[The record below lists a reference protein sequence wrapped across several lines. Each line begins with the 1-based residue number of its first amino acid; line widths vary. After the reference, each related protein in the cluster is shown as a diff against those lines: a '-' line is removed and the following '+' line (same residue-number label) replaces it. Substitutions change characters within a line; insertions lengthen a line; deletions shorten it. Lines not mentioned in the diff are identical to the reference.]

1 MNVLRRIT
9 PFLCALFFVSV
20 SIVSINVSGKIELNV
35 LATTAQMVT
44 NDRNSTK
51 QSDLKS
57 LVQKISHTIAAEVS
71 ENCARASKEPAK
83 KRWTIILYMAADND
97 LYPFASQ
104 NLSQM
109 KEIGS
114 NKYLNILVHLD
125 IKVPGKEKVTKRLY
139 IEKNK
144 IIQIGEDA
152 KLNSGSDET
161 FANAVL
167 WAINDYPSEHLAVLF
182 WNHGSGD
189 LNPVLKKTINP
200 AYLFKYNPDTNMID
214 LDRSI
219 DFIDFI
225 DMLGENDND
234 NTVISSHKQDR
245 GICFDETFR
254 SYLDDEKLMRALT
267 KIVAARNGK
276 KIDLVI
282 FDACLMAGTGTTW
295 IMSQFAN
302 YMVASE
308 EVVLGP
314 GYNYRTALT
323 LFTNGTSDS
332 REIAKSLVACYE
344 QTYSKIT
351 NDYTHS
357 ATDLSQFSKISENI
371 DLVARLL
378 IKALATQRD
387 NSVKNVI
394 KACRSRYM
402 CTCFDEKSYID
413 LFNLY
418 ANLLSKLNDLNFTSK
433 KDGEVLRQTL
443 SNALKDGLALAK
455 TFIIANVCGSNLSR
469 AQGISIYFPE
479 FKTNSPHHAS
489 YQNTE
494 FAKNNSWLNFLQTYL
509 AL

>member
-1 MNVLRRIT
+1 MNRLHRVAPIM
-9 PFLCALFFVSV
+9 CAIFFVSATTIIKTEV
-20 SIVSINVSGKIELNV
+20 SLNL
-35 LATTAQMVT
+35 LATTTKMRSANTFDQKFFKIKELIRRISNEAIIEAAT
-44 NDRNSTK
+44 NYNKFKKHKTK
-51 QSDLKS
+51 KF
-57 LVQKISHTIAAEVS
+57 
-71 ENCARASKEPAK
+71 
-83 KRWTIILYMAADND
+83 WTIMIYMAADND

-114 NKYLNILVHLD
+114 NEYVNILVHLD
-125 IKVPGKEKVTKRLY
+125 IKVPGKEKVTKKLY

-144 IIQIGEDA
+144 LVQIGPDE

-167 WAINDYPSEHLAVLF
+167 LAIRNYPSEHLAIFF

-200 AYLFKYNPDTNMID
+200 AYLFKYNPETNMID

-219 DFIDFI
+219 SFTEFID
-225 DMLGENDND
+225 LLDNKEE
-234 NTVISSHKQDR
+234 TVTKKLDR

-267 KIVAARNGK
+267 KIVQARDGK
-276 KIDLVI
+276 VIDLIV
-282 FDACLMAGTGTTW
+282 FDACLMAGTCTTW

-314 GYNYRTALT
+314 GYNYRLALS
-323 LFTNGTSDS
+323 LFANGNENT
-332 REIAKSLVACYE
+332 REIAQSLVACYE
-344 QTYSKIT
+344 QTYNKIT

-357 ATDLSQFSKISENI
+357 AMDLTVFNRVSENI
-371 DLVARLL
+371 DLVAKLL
-378 IKALATQRD
+378 IKAIEIQRD
-387 NSVKNVI
+387 NSVKNII
-394 KACRSRYM
+394 KVCRSRYM

-413 LFNLY
+413 LYHFY
-418 ANLLSKLNDLNFTSK
+418 ANLLTKINDMSFANRRE
-433 KDGEVLRQTL
+433 GENLQQL
-443 SNALKDGLALAK
+443 LINALNEGLALSSS
-455 TFIIANVCGSNLSR
+455 FIIANVCGSNLSR
-469 AQGISIYFPE
+469 ARGISIYFPE

-494 FAKNNSWLNFLQTYL
+494 FAKHNNWLRFIQTYL
-509 AL
+509 AA

>member
-1 MNVLRRIT
+1 MNELRRIV
-9 PFLCALFFVSV
+9 PILCALFLLPITTQVKS
-20 SIVSINVSGKIELNV
+20 KTELNV
-35 LATTAQMVT
+35 LATTTQLA
-44 NDRNSTK
+44 TK
-51 QSDLKS
+51 GLCAGENFITKDLP
-57 LVQKISHTIAAEVS
+57 
-71 ENCARASKEPAK
+71 RASKESAK
-83 KRWTIILYMAADND
+83 KTWTIILYMAADND

-114 NKYLNILVHLD
+114 NKYFNLLVHLD

-139 IEKNK
+139 VEKNK
-144 IIQIGEDA
+144 IIQIGADA

-161 FANAVL
+161 FSNAVL
-167 WAINDYPSEHLAVLF
+167 WAINDYPSEHLAIIF

-200 AYLFKYNPDTNMID
+200 AYLFKYNPETNMID

-219 DFIDFI
+219 GFMEFI
-225 DMLGENDND
+225 DMLGENDENYV
-234 NTVISSHKQDR
+234 NTPKQDR

-267 KIVAARNGK
+267 RVVAARNGK

-314 GYNYRTALT
+314 GYNYRTALN
-323 LFTNGTSDS
+323 LFSTGNSDA
-332 REIAKSLVACYE
+332 RDIAKSLVAGYE
-344 QTYSKIT
+344 QTYNKIT

-357 ATDLSQFSKISENI
+357 AMDLGLFSRVSENI

-378 IKALATQRD
+378 TKALATQCD

-394 KACRSRYM
+394 KACRSRYL

-418 ANLLSKLNDLNFTSK
+418 TNLLNKLNDMTFTTK
-433 KDGEVLRQTL
+433 KNGEALRQSL
-443 SNALKDGLALAK
+443 EAALTNGLELAK

-469 AQGISIYFPE
+469 ARGISIYFPE

-489 YQNTE
+489 YQHTE
-494 FAKNNSWLNFLQTYL
+494 FAKHNNWLSFLQTYL

>member
-1 MNVLRRIT
+1 MNVLRRIV
-9 PFLCALFFVSV
+9 PLLCALFFVSITRDAT
-20 SIVSINVSGKIELNV
+20 SKIELNV
-35 LATTAQMVT
+35 LATTAQIT
-44 NDRNSTK
+44 
-51 QSDLKS
+51 
-57 LVQKISHTIAAEVS
+57 
-71 ENCARASKEPAK
+71 AK
-83 KRWTIILYMAADND
+83 KEQAKKLWTIILYMAADND

-125 IKVPGKEKVTKRLY
+125 IKVPGKEKVTKWLY

-167 WAINDYPSEHLAVLF
+167 RAINDYPSEHLAVLF

-225 DMLGENDND
+225 DMLGENIND
-234 NTVISSHKQDR
+234 DTPAISNPKRDR

-314 GYNYRTALT
+314 GYNYRTALIP
-323 LFTNGTSDS
+323 FANGTSDS
-332 REIAKSLVACYE
+332 GEIAKALVACYE

-357 ATDLSQFSKISENI
+357 AYDLSQFKKISENI
-371 DLVARLL
+371 DLVAKLL

-394 KACRSRYM
+394 KICRSRYM

-418 ANLLSKLNDLNFTSK
+418 SNLLSKLNDLNFTNK
-433 KDGEVLRQTL
+433 KEGEVLRQAL
-443 SNALKDGLALAK
+443 SNALKDGLVLAK
-455 TFIIANVCGSNLSR
+455 TFIIANVCGNNLSR

-479 FKTNSPHHAS
+479 FKTNNPHHAS

-494 FAKNNSWLNFLQTYL
+494 FAKNSSWLNFLQTYL